1 MAIVTP
7 NMGLT
12 AWDLG
17 DDYYDYSSLANNW
30 VAVDTHDHGPNR
42 GQQIGTP
49 GIKDNAITTPKI
61 VDNAVTAPK
70 IPNNTITQAKLTP
83 NSVGSDEIIDG
94 SVNTADIA
102 NGAITLP
109 KIDPNIMPM
118 GAVIA
123 WYRPNSSFSVPPYWA
138 VCDGRAWNDIPNG
151 WYGVQGNIPD
161 LRNRFILGAAEVG
174 TGSDTGS
181 PPSVGLSGGSHTR
194 NLSHTHSIPSHS
206 HGVTDHQHQI
216 IADGAHT
223 HGFVTD
229 VWDTFGNKIGETVT
243 NLNQRTTAVPTA
255 SGFRQ
260 SAYVPDRNRGAAIAD
275 NVNVDMQSKGLH
287 AHGNWTAAAGAATN
301 AVSGQVSGSSLSTA
315 VDTRPQYVGLL
326 YIMKVW

>member
-17 DDYYDYSSLANNW
+17 DDNYDYSELANNW

-70 IPNNTITQAKLTP
+70 IPNNTISQAKLTF
-83 NSVGSDEIIDG
+83 NSVGSNEIIDG
-94 SVNTADIA
+94 SVNTNEIA
-102 NGAITLP
+102 NGAVTLP
-109 KIDPNIMPM
+109 KIDPNITPM
-118 GAVIA
+118 GTVIA
-123 WYRPNSSFSVPPYWA
+123 WYRPDSSYSIPNYWA
-138 VCDGRAWNDIPNG
+138 VCDGRAWSNIPNG
-151 WYGVQGNIPD
+151 WYVDNGNIPD
-161 LRNRFILGAAEVG
+161 LRNRFILGAAETG
-174 TGSDTGS
+174 TGSGIGS
-181 PPSVGLSGGSHTR
+181 PPSIGLSGGSHTS
-194 NLSHTHSIPSHS
+194 NFSHAHSIPAHS
-206 HGVTDHQHQI
+206 HGVSAHQHQI
-216 IADGAHT
+216 NADGTHA

-229 VWDTFGNKIGETVT
+229 VWDANNNVIGQTVT
-243 NLNQRTTAVPTA
+243 NLMQRTTAVPTA

-260 SAYVPDRNRGAAIAD
+260 SAYVPDRNRGAAIGD
-275 NVNVDMQSKGLH
+275 NVNVDMQPMGLH
-287 AHGNWTAAAGAATN
+287 AHGNWTVAAGSTTDT
-301 AVSGQVSGSSLSTA
+301 VSGQVSGSSLST
-315 VDTRPQYVGLL
+315 VDTRPRYVGLL